1 MSSSPTPEAP
11 ARVLLVEDSEN
22 DALLATFAFERCG
35 HPVALEHAWNG
46 EECLSLLERGAAQAN
61 CSLPD
66 LMLLDLNMPR
76 MDGFEVLRR
85 IKGDDV
91 YRSMPVVVLSTSGAA
106 ADIQLAYALHCNSYV
121 IKPLNYSQFSAAVHD
136 LAHYWFSLIARPRCP
151 AA

>member
-1 MSSSPTPEAP
+1 MSAIPTFDAP

-35 HPVALEHAWNG
+35 HPVTLEHAWNG
-46 EECLSLLERGAAQAN
+46 EECLSFLERRASQAD

-85 IKGDDV
+85 IKGDEA

-121 IKPLNYSQFSAAVHD
+121 IKPLSYSQFSSAVHD
-136 LAHYWFSLIARPRCP
+136 LAHYWFALIARPGCP
-151 AA
+151 SA